1 MTENAPPRPAAAPIT
16 NGPIPPGAARK
27 EAALQRL
34 SRLKS
39 GIVVTTLL
47 GFGALGVLVSGHRV
61 GTTAPATPAVTATPA
76 PPAND
81 GGGAFGQGSSGD
93 NGGGF
98 FNGGGSGGQGGYGFG
113 NGGNA
118 QPPVAGSG
126 AS

>member
-1 MTENAPPRPAAAPIT
+1 MTENTPLPGPKA
-16 NGPIPPGAARK
+16 NGPVPPGVARK
-27 EAALQRL
+27 EAALRRL

-61 GTTAPATPAVTATPA
+61 GTTAPAAPPPVAATPA
-76 PPAND
+76 PPADD
-81 GGGAFGQGSSGD
+81 GGGAFGQGSNGD

-98 FNGGGSGGQGGYGFG
+98 FNGGGSRDQGGYGFG